1 MSPALK
7 PSLRGRRFAR
17 ALWRLC
23 RTYWTSREAVRGAL
37 LLLGAIFFELATVY
51 ASLLI
56 ADSQRHVVEDLEQ
69 RQPADFVVA
78 ATVYVGFLVLLV
90 VVSAYRIYVRQV
102 LEVRWRRNLTEHY
115 VSRWIGPHAY
125 GQSQLHGDLDNP
137 DQRIAED
144 IRDFVASALGLAL
157 SLLAA
162 VATLVAFGGVLWK
175 LSSDWRIPLDGS
187 LLHVPGL
194 LFWVALIAAGVS
206 IAVTQLVGR
215 RLVPINYDRLRFEAD
230 FRYGLVRFRD
240 HVKEVALSRGDAVER
255 KGASERFQHVYD
267 VFLQLIRAERNLS
280 LVTGGVGQLSGL
292 LPLLLAMPAYFGGL
306 LTLGMIL
313 QARVSYDQVSGA
325 LLWFVNAYREIA
337 RWRANVE
344 RLVAFADAMDDTE
357 QAFSRAGIQITP
369 DGGNVLRLRDLR
381 LEAPIGET
389 IIENANATIHEGER
403 VALVGPVGKG
413 KSTLFRAIAGIW
425 PFGAGHIER
434 PALDRILFVPQRPYL
449 PIGTLRAVVSYP
461 AAEGVFSDERIR
473 EVLTTLGIGDLGDRL
488 GDQEPWDYAL
498 SGHEQQ
504 ILAMARVLLHEPS
517 WVLLDDATSGL
528 DEATERRIYEVLVE
542 RLPHATL
549 ISLGAHAGVMD
560 LLPCRWTLAPKSD
573 GVVTLEAA

>member
-7 PSLRGRRFAR
+7 PSLRGRRFGR
-17 ALWRLC
+17 ALWCLC
-23 RTYWTSREAVRGAL
+23 RSYWTSRDAARGAL

-69 RQPADFVVA
+69 RQPADFVMA

-102 LEVRWRRNLTEHY
+102 LEVRWRRNLTENY
-115 VSRWIGPHAY
+115 VGRWIGPHAY

-194 LFWVALIAAGVS
+194 LFWVALAAAGIS

-240 HVKEVALSRGDAVER
+240 HVKEVALSRGDAIER

-267 VFLQLIRAERNLS
+267 IFLQLIRAERNLS

-337 RWRANVE
+337 RWRANIE
-344 RLVAFADAMDDTE
+344 RLAAFADAMDDTE
-357 QAFSRAGIQITP
+357 RAFAKAGIQITP
-369 DGGNVLRLRDLR
+369 DGGNVLRLRGLR

-389 IIENANATIHEGER
+389 IIEHANATIHEGER

-434 PALDRILFVPQRPYL
+434 PPLDRILFVPQRPYL
-449 PIGTLRAVVSYP
+449 PIGTLRAVISYP
-461 AAEGVFSDERIR
+461 AAAGTFSDEKIR
-473 EVLTTLGIGDLGDRL
+473 EVLTALGIGDLGGRL
-488 GDQEPWDYAL
+488 DDEEPWDYAL

-528 DEATERRIYEVLVE
+528 DEATERRIYELLVE

-560 LLPCRWTLAPKSD
+560 LLPCRWTLAPRSD

>member
-7 PSLRGRRFAR
+7 PTLRGRHFVR

-23 RTYWTSREAVRGAL
+23 RIYWTSRDAARGAL
-37 LLLGAIFFELATVY
+37 LLLGAVFFEFATVY

-56 ADSQRHVVEDLEQ
+56 AESQRHVVEDLEH
-69 RQPADFVVA
+69 RQAADFVMA
-78 ATVYVGFLVLLV
+78 AAVYVGFLLLLV

-102 LEVRWRRNLTEHY
+102 LEVRWRRDLTAHY
-115 VSRWIGPHAY
+115 VDRWIGPRAY
-125 GQSQLHGDLDNP
+125 GQSQLHPNLDNP

-162 VATLVAFGGVLWK
+162 VATLVSFGGVLWQ
-175 LSSDWRIPLDGS
+175 LSSDWRIPLNGS

-194 LFWVALIAAGVS
+194 LFWVALVAAVIS
-206 IAVTQLVGR
+206 ITVTQLVGR

-255 KGASERFQHVYD
+255 RSAAERFQHVYD

-325 LLWFVNAYREIA
+325 LSWFVNAYREIA

-344 RLVAFADAMDDTE
+344 RLAAFADVMDDTE
-357 QAFSRAGIQITP
+357 TAFTKAGIQITP
-369 DGGNVLRLRDLR
+369 DGGNVLRLTDLR
-381 LEAPIGET
+381 LEAPIGQT
-389 IIENANATIHEGER
+389 IVENVNAAVRTGER
-403 VALVGPVGKG
+403 VALVGPLGKG

-425 PFGAGHIER
+425 PFGGGHIER
-434 PALDRILFVPQRPYL
+434 PPVERMHFVPQRPYL
-449 PIGTLRAVVSYP
+449 PIGSLRAVVSYP
-461 AAEGVFSDERIR
+461 APVGTFTDEKIH
-473 EVLTTLGIGDLGDRL
+473 EVLSALGVAELGERL
-488 GDQEPWDYAL
+488 DDEEPWDYAL

-504 ILAMARVLLHEPS
+504 ILAMARVLLHEPE

-528 DEATERRIYEVLVE
+528 GEAAERRIYEVLVE
-542 RLPHATL
+542 RLPRSTV
-549 ISLGAHAGVMD
+549 ISLGAHAAVMD
-560 LLPCRWTLAPKSD
+560 LLPRRWTLAPRGD
-573 GVVTLEAA
+573 GTVTLDAA